1 MFTYIPIS
9 NVSNSLVTLP
19 KIKIG
24 NVSNG
29 DVMGKSSLSEQVY
42 FATFEKPRYKS
53 EIGKLLYGEQTTYPK
68 LIGKDGAVKKCKDT
82 GMIKKIFVKTPENGS
97 VKPFFFTKRQYYIAS
112 PDFLVE
118 KIDNRLKSE
127 TGMCLDPKEKEALKY
142 FVGHASFKS
151 FISTL
156 LFRTNNGGEEIFLR
170 ENADFDTVIQTFAF
184 LCCHAS
190 TMMKLSERKINL
202 ISLSHFKKRLEC
214 IWAGNARNIT
224 HRKTP
229 FRNVKNI
236 QQKYMGQIM
245 EKYLDTLFIDPK
257 VDGKSI
263 LKDVKQN
270 SADMF
275 YPCIDYL
282 GTPLFKKLSHISAVE
297 DFINAMYIEIAAII
311 VPATFSYFNITYPD
325 EDERKMNPPIFLVPI
340 KDTLLQFKNEIHA
353 ITRKQRH

>member
-1 MFTYIPIS
+1 
-9 NVSNSLVTLP
+9 LVTLP

-68 LIGKDGAVKKCKDT
+68 LIGKDGAIKKCKDT

-97 VKPFFFTKRQYYIAS
+97 AKPFFFTKRQYYSAS

-127 TGMCLDPKEKEALKY
+127 TGMCLDLKEKETLKY
-142 FVGHASFKS
+142 FVGHDSFKS

-156 LFRTNNGGEEIFLR
+156 LFRTDNGEEKIFLR

-190 TMMKLSERKINL
+190 VIMKLSEKKINL
-202 ISLSHFKKRLEC
+202 ISLSHFKKRLDC
-214 IWAGNARNIT
+214 AWSGNARNTT
-224 HRKTP
+224 HGKIP

-236 QQKYMGQIM
+236 QQKYISRIT
-245 EKYLDTLFIDPK
+245 EKYLDTLFIDQN
-257 VDGKSI
+257 VDGKTI
-263 LKDVKQN
+263 FKDVKQN

-282 GTPLFKKLSHISAVE
+282 GNPLLKKLSHISAVE
-297 DFINAMYIEIAAII
+297 YFIEAMYVEIAAII
-311 VPATFSYFNITYPD
+311 VPATFSHFNIKYPD
-325 EDERKMNPPIFLVPI
+325 EDERKMNPPLFLAPI
-340 KDTLLQFKNEIHA
+340 KNTLFAFKREIEA